1 MYIPTFQLLE
11 YQKGLLRFHR
21 HMFSIA
27 VTAMVYYISTPRGP
41 PIPVKKVQIWSDSE
55 QNDAKLEM

>member
-11 YQKGLLRFHR
+11 YQKGLLRLR

-27 VTAMVYYISTPRGP
+27 VTVVYIQP